1 MNQSNTCH
9 PEIFQGLF
17 FKFHGAIRR
26 FLYYKSGVWSAT
38 EDLAQEAFL
47 RLWKN
52 CADVPPEKAG
62 SFLYTVANRLFLDE
76 TRKQQ
81 VAFKF
86 GELNPSIEST
96 NHSPEYEMEMK
107 EFKTT
112 LENAIAQLPENQ
124 RVVFL
129 LNRIDK
135 FTYTEIAAQL
145 DISVKAVEKRMHLA
159 LIELRKITAK
169 I

>member
-1 MNQSNTCH
+1 MSQQHTCN
-9 PEIFQGLF
+9 PDTFQGLF

-81 VAFKF
+81 VVFKF
-86 GELNPSIEST
+86 EEQNSFNEST
-96 NHSPEYEMEMK
+96 NHSPEFEMEMK
-107 EFKTT
+107 EFKAH

-124 RVVFL
+124 RIVFL

-135 FTYTEIAAQL
+135 FTYAEIAEQL

-159 LIELRKITAK
+159 LLELRKITAK